1 MIKLLSFENDLL
13 NRFDFF
19 CKKSIKFSNY
29 ELLAIEKRIYEKMVL
44 YPEFNEK
51 IFPQLYTIDDY
62 KIFKFIINI
71 NNFEIAIENEI
82 LYRALM
88 LLSEKKREIILL
100 SFFMDMTDDEIGKQM
115 LIPKSS
121 VQYNRKSAINYI
133 REKMKRRK

>member
-1 MIKLLSFENDLL
+1 MRLLSFENDFL
-13 NRFDFF
+13 NRFDLF
-19 CKKSIKFSNY
+19 CKKTIKFSNY